1 MKIIPAIDILD
12 NKLVRLEKGEY
23 NSAKVYSDDPFEMA
37 RTFSDFGFEWL
48 HIVDLSG
55 AKSGKLFN
63 TELIGRI
70 KAEIKLKIQ
79 VGGGIRNLSDAT
91 MLIDKGVDRL
101 VIGSISVIDKQE
113 FEKIISEIGPE
124 KIIASVDVRDDYVMI
139 KGWTLNSEVRLSD
152 HIKYCLSKNVKTF
165 LCTDIKKDGMLTG
178 PNLELY
184 KNLLSEF
191 PSADFIASGGIS
203 SLQDLI
209 ALRELNIYA
218 AVVGKAIYE
227 NKIDLKEL
235 KKIAG

>member
-23 NSAKVYSDDPFEMA
+23 DSAKVYSDDPFEMA

-55 AKSGKLFN
+55 AKSGKLFI
-63 TELIGRI
+63 TELISRI
-70 KAEIKLKIQ
+70 KNERKLKIQ
-79 VGGGIRNLSDAT
+79 VGGGIRNLSDAK

-124 KIIASVDVRDDYVMI
+124 KIIASVDLRDDYVMV

-152 HIKYCLSKNVKTF
+152 HIKYCLSINVKTF

-203 SLQDLI
+203 CLQDLI

-235 KKIAG
+235 KKIVG

>member
-23 NSAKVYSDDPFEMA
+23 NSAKVYSDDPLEMA
-37 RTFSDFGFEWL
+37 RTFSDFDFEWL

-55 AKSGKLFN
+55 AKSGKLFI

-70 KAEIKLKIQ
+70 KTETKLKIQ
-79 VGGGIRNLSDAT
+79 VGGGIRNLSDAK

-124 KIIASVDVRDDYVMI
+124 KIIASVDVKDDYVMV
-139 KGWTLNSEVRLSD
+139 KGWTLNSKVRLSD
-152 HIKYCLSKNVKTF
+152 HIKYCLSKNVKSF

-191 PSADFIASGGIS
+191 PFADLIASGGIS

-209 ALRELNIYA
+209 ALKELNIYA

>member
-12 NKLVRLEKGEY
+12 NKLVRLEKGDY
-23 NSAKVYSDDPFEMA
+23 SSAKVYSNDPFEMA
-37 RTFSDFGFEWL
+37 CTFSDLGFEWL

-55 AKSGKLFN
+55 AKSGKLFL
-63 TELIGRI
+63 TELISRI
-70 KAEIKLKIQ
+70 KTETKLKIQ
-79 VGGGIRNLSDAT
+79 VGGGIRNLNDANL
-91 MLIDKGVDRL
+91 LIDKGVDKL

-113 FEKIISEIGPE
+113 FEKIISEIGAE
-124 KIIASVDVRDDYVMI
+124 KIVTSVDVNEDYVMI
-139 KGWTLNSEVRLSD
+139 KGWTVNSEIRLSD
-152 HIKYCLSKNVKTF
+152 HINYCLSQDVKTF

-203 SLQDLI
+203 TLQDLML
-209 ALRELNIYA
+209 LRELNLYA